1 MRRPGTRT
9 LVVAGLVAVVVAV
22 LVVLYVTLEP
32 NVSEHRVRTLF
43 REHGLLV
50 VFIPVFL
57 ETAGVPL
64 PGETILLLAGVAA
77 STGDLQLV
85 PAIVVA
91 SIAAILGDNVG
102 YAVGRYGGRRLVVRL
117 AHFGRV
123 DQSLGWGE
131 RFFERHGGKTVFM
144 ARWIA
149 GLRIFGAWIAGMVHM
164 PWRKF
169 ALWNALGGITWA
181 TSVILAGYLFAKSLG
196 RIKEVFGV
204 GGAVIAGVVA
214 VVGVVALVRHERRT
228 READHEAGG

>member
-1 MRRPGTRT
+1 MRRPRTRT
-9 LVVAGLVAVVVAV
+9 LVVAGLVAAVVAV

-32 NVSEHRVRTLF
+32 DVSEQRVRTLF

-57 ETAGVPL
+57 ETAGIPL

-77 STGDLQLV
+77 STGDLELV

-117 AHFGRV
+117 AHLGRV

-164 PWRKF
+164 PWRRF

-181 TSVILAGYLFAKSLG
+181 TSVILAGYLFATSLG

-204 GGAVIAGVVA
+204 GGAVIAGAVA

-228 READHEAGG
+228 RARDRETGE